1 MRDGNLSRREVIGGM
16 AGGAA
21 LVALGGPLVAAPAG
35 RARVVRVEGQ
45 GVWEGERRNPRVV
58 AAMVDAGVKAF
69 FGAASAEAAWKQIL
83 RPGMRV
89 GLKINLLGRPLAYT
103 APEVTEA
110 VAAAVIAAGIR
121 PADVLVWD
129 RYKDHFSRT
138 AYTLGTGSLGHQ
150 VVAGGEYERTN
161 GARTSGG
168 MCGIDT
174 IPTGRTDVTINL
186 PVLKDHGLSGV
197 TLALKNLAFGCY
209 EHHRSAHEGGC
220 QPYIVEACKH
230 FLATCK
236 VPLVVMDATQGT
248 FEGGPR
254 PSSRSTQW
262 NENAVYVATDPVALD
277 AVCRKVIMDRR
288 VAGNLSDKTRVCRHI
303 EDAATQGL
311 GIADLGR
318 IDVVTVKA

>member
-1 MRDGNLSRREVIGGM
+1 MLDGDLSRREVIGGM
-16 AGGAA
+16 VGSAA
-21 LVALGGPLVAAPAG
+21 VVALGGSLAAAPAT
-35 RARVVRVEGQ
+35 RARVVRVEAD
-45 GVWEGERRNPRVV
+45 GVWDGERRNPKVV
-58 AAMVDAGVKAF
+58 AAMVAAGVRAF

-83 RPGMRV
+83 KPGMRV

-129 RYKDHFSRT
+129 RYKEHFSRT

-174 IPTGRTDVTINL
+174 IPTQRTDVTINL

-197 TLALKNLAFGCY
+197 TLALKNIAFGCY
-209 EHHRSAHEGGC
+209 EHHRSAHEGAC

-230 FLATCK
+230 FGATCK
-236 VPLVVMDATQGT
+236 VPLIVLDATQGT

-288 VAGNLSDKTRVCRHI
+288 LAGNLSDKTRVCRHV
-303 EDAATQGL
+303 EDAAAQGL
-311 GIADLGR
+311 GIAELNR
-318 IDVVTVKA
+318 IDVVTVRT